1 MVGLTLVSELI
12 FEAVKFVVMLG
23 LLVLA
28 VFAGGKI
35 RKGLDAKKAA
45 ISPTTLGRAKPLK
58 IKLKI
63 ILINAIITPGT
74 APKMN
79 IPIVIITS
87 EKSNFKKPIPGII
100 GNSNFITTKAIQPIN
115 A

>member
-1 MVGLTLVSELI
+1 MVKYYVVYSCCKAGSSRKEGLTLVSELI

-45 ISPTTLGRAKPLK
+45 KQ
-58 IKLKI
+58 
-63 ILINAIITPGT
+63 
-74 APKMN
+74 
-79 IPIVIITS
+79 
-87 EKSNFKKPIPGII
+87 EEE
-100 GNSNFITTKAIQPIN
+100 
-115 A
+115 

>member
-45 ISPTTLGRAKPLK
+45 KMAASENKEK
-58 IKLKI
+58 E
-63 ILINAIITPGT
+63 IT
-74 APKMN
+74 
-79 IPIVIITS
+79 
-87 EKSNFKKPIPGII
+87 E
-100 GNSNFITTKAIQPIN
+100 
-115 A
+115 

>member
-35 RKGLDAKKAA
+35 RKGLDAKKAN
-45 ISPTTLGRAKPLK
+45 LNRRKNKVQYRGVNELRRLYLDFLRARD
-58 IKLKI
+58 I
-63 ILINAIITPGT
+63 
-74 APKMN
+74 
-79 IPIVIITS
+79 
-87 EKSNFKKPIPGII
+87 
-100 GNSNFITTKAIQPIN
+100 
-115 A
+115 

>member
-1 MVGLTLVSELI
+1 MLFIAAAKPAVAERLMVGLTLVSELI

-45 ISPTTLGRAKPLK
+45 KQ
-58 IKLKI
+58 
-63 ILINAIITPGT
+63 
-74 APKMN
+74 
-79 IPIVIITS
+79 
-87 EKSNFKKPIPGII
+87 EEE
-100 GNSNFITTKAIQPIN
+100 
-115 A
+115 

>member
-12 FEAVKFVVMLG
+12 FEAVKGVVMLG

-45 ISPTTLGRAKPLK
+45 KQ
-58 IKLKI
+58 
-63 ILINAIITPGT
+63 
-74 APKMN
+74 
-79 IPIVIITS
+79 
-87 EKSNFKKPIPGII
+87 EEE
-100 GNSNFITTKAIQPIN
+100 
-115 A
+115 

>member
-12 FEAVKFVVMLG
+12 FEAVKFV

-45 ISPTTLGRAKPLK
+45 KQ
-58 IKLKI
+58 
-63 ILINAIITPGT
+63 
-74 APKMN
+74 
-79 IPIVIITS
+79 
-87 EKSNFKKPIPGII
+87 EEE
-100 GNSNFITTKAIQPIN
+100 
-115 A
+115 

>member
-1 MVGLTLVSELI
+1 MVKYYVVYSCCKAGSSRRLMVGLTLVSELI

-45 ISPTTLGRAKPLK
+45 KQ
-58 IKLKI
+58 
-63 ILINAIITPGT
+63 
-74 APKMN
+74 
-79 IPIVIITS
+79 
-87 EKSNFKKPIPGII
+87 EEE
-100 GNSNFITTKAIQPIN
+100 
-115 A
+115 

>member
-45 ISPTTLGRAKPLK
+45 KQEEQ
-58 IKLKI
+58 
-63 ILINAIITPGT
+63 GT
-74 APKMN
+74 FEN
-79 IPIVIITS
+79 EELFFSST
-87 EKSNFKKPIPGII
+87 
-100 GNSNFITTKAIQPIN
+100 
-115 A
+115 

>member
-35 RKGLDAKKAA
+35 RKELDAKKAA
-45 ISPTTLGRAKPLK
+45 KQ
-58 IKLKI
+58 
-63 ILINAIITPGT
+63 
-74 APKMN
+74 
-79 IPIVIITS
+79 
-87 EKSNFKKPIPGII
+87 EEE
-100 GNSNFITTKAIQPIN
+100 
-115 A
+115 

>member
-23 LLVLA
+23 LFVLA

-45 ISPTTLGRAKPLK
+45 KQEEESSAVQRR
-58 IKLKI
+58 
-63 ILINAIITPGT
+63 
-74 APKMN
+74 
-79 IPIVIITS
+79 
-87 EKSNFKKPIPGII
+87 
-100 GNSNFITTKAIQPIN
+100 
-115 A
+115 

>member
-12 FEAVKFVVMLG
+12 LVKFVVMLG

-45 ISPTTLGRAKPLK
+45 KQ
-58 IKLKI
+58 
-63 ILINAIITPGT
+63 
-74 APKMN
+74 
-79 IPIVIITS
+79 
-87 EKSNFKKPIPGII
+87 EEE
-100 GNSNFITTKAIQPIN
+100 
-115 A
+115 

>member
-28 VFAGGKI
+28 VFAGCKI

-45 ISPTTLGRAKPLK
+45 KQ
-58 IKLKI
+58 
-63 ILINAIITPGT
+63 
-74 APKMN
+74 
-79 IPIVIITS
+79 
-87 EKSNFKKPIPGII
+87 EEE
-100 GNSNFITTKAIQPIN
+100 
-115 A
+115 

>member
-23 LLVLA
+23 LA

-45 ISPTTLGRAKPLK
+45 KQ
-58 IKLKI
+58 
-63 ILINAIITPGT
+63 
-74 APKMN
+74 
-79 IPIVIITS
+79 
-87 EKSNFKKPIPGII
+87 EEE
-100 GNSNFITTKAIQPIN
+100 
-115 A
+115 